1 MKRFQWKIGQAKHQV
16 SSLEFW
22 DGNEAFF
29 LSVSALCYLL
39 MYFEVSFSGI

>member
-29 LSVSALCYLL
+29 FICVGSLL
-39 MYFEVSFSGI
+39 LVNVF